1 MAKFCGDGSV
11 ERYDAEIVSKPGD
24 LSSPGALSTEVTR
37 EMYHGFIMDK
47 FE

>member
-1 MAKFCGDGSV
+1 V
-11 ERYDAEIVSKPGD
+11 TY
-24 LSSPGALSTEVTR
+24 PGALSTEVTR